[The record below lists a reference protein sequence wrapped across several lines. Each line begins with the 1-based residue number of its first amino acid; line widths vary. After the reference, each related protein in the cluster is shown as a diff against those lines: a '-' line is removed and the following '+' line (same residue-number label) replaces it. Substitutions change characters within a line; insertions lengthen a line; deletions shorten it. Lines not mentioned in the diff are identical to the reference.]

1 MYCSTSTRAVSAANG
16 LLNLATMDR
25 PCPLP
30 NKLAIDTSIPPLVCE
45 SFIKAAQLTSNV
57 PIASAWIPDL
67 HKPPQTLENL
77 QRYSEQVT

>member
-1 MYCSTSTRAVSAANG
+1 
-16 LLNLATMDR
+16 MDR

-67 HKPPQTLENL
+67 HKAPTDTRELAAIFGTSYLIESVTG
-77 QRYSEQVT
+77 SELIDAPL